1 MDRVRAHLSGIL
13 FDYPLYPY
21 TFHLADYFI
30 KGLEHVPHIE
40 GIDHISKTME
50 IQDIQQALGQM
61 HLSYGITEGF
71 DAVIVAPSSPNR
83 ANMFSICF
91 PDEVFDYRLLVDFGG
106 GIDGVTLD
114 DAYIDEIDMIG
125 IGRILDTASH
135 GSHSSF
141 DMFRVSMLEMDG
153 NDFIT
158 DVATLNFTFVEG
170 ASDIV
175 DPPLSFDSMFG
186 FITRYD
192 VISDGNNNDMSIFE
206 YLPVSQNFPLITP
219 QALTT

>member
-1 MDRVRAHLSGIL
+1 
-13 FDYPLYPY
+13 
-21 TFHLADYFI
+21 
-30 KGLEHVPHIE
+30 
-40 GIDHISKTME
+40 
-50 IQDIQQALGQM
+50 M
-61 HLSYGITEGF
+61 HLSYGITEGS
-71 DAVIVAPSSPNR
+71 DAMIVAPSSPDR

-135 GSHSSF
+135 GSHSAF
-141 DMFRVSMLEMDG
+141 DPLEFLCLRWMEM
-153 NDFIT
+153 
-158 DVATLNFTFVEG
+158 TL
-170 ASDIV
+170 
-175 DPPLSFDSMFG
+175 LLM

>member
-135 GSHSSF
+135 GSHSAF
-141 DMFRVSMLEMDG
+141 DPFRVSMLEMDG

-158 DVATLNFTFVEG
+158 DVATLNFTCVEG

-175 DPPLSFDSMFG
+175 DPPLSFDSMFR

-206 YLPVSQNFPLITP
+206 YLPMSQHFPLITP